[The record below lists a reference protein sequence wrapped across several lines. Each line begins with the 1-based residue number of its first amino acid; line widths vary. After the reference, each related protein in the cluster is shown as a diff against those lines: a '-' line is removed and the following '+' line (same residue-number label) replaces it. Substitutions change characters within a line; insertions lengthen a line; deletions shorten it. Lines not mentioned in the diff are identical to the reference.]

1 MLKAPGAENAAPSRC
16 VSLIGGDSSV
26 DLEAETNEQLSA
38 FMFGLQGLLTSGGR
52 EVVVDENAEAAEAA
66 RLASQGHRSSGGGA
80 GGAAPKQPAR
90 RFSILGSSLAGV
102 EHSRHAHFKKAV
114 LALPAEQSTQSMESG
129 HTAAVFTFDHASHG
143 GALVR
148 NTQHV
153 WFQSE
158 GPGRFGLVCW
168 SDSIKD
174 RTVRADKSID
184 LKAVT
189 DVYVGSFCSC
199 DQAMLPLVA

>member
-1 MLKAPGAENAAPSRC
+1 
-16 VSLIGGDSSV
+16 
-26 DLEAETNEQLSA
+26 
-38 FMFGLQGLLTSGGR
+38 MFGLQGLLTSGGR
-52 EVVVDENAEAAEAA
+52 EVVVDENAEAAEVA
-66 RLASQGHRSSGGGA
+66 RLASQGNRSSGGA
-80 GGAAPKQPAR
+80 GGAAKQPAR

-102 EHSRHAHFKKAV
+102 EHSRHAHFKRAV

-129 HTAAVFTFDHASHG
+129 HTAGVFTFDAGHS

-174 RTVRADKSID
+174 RTVHANKSID

-189 DVYVGSFCSC
+189 DVYVGQFSLRYGFALLLFCSRVLWQLSR
-199 DQAMLPLVA
+199 QAER